1 ARTAHGRVD
10 PTPVRGASAGR
21 RRLHGAGLCGALRA
35 HPQLRGQHSA
45 LGAAQPG
52 ARQPRQRRDRSGRLP
67 VRFRPRGLTGPL
79 LAGDRVAA
87 LAASVPIPK
96 FAPIALTTSTI
107 TTQNPTPISPH
118 SIALVAAPGGPKTHS
133 ARHIQISARKKG
145 PPPPGPP

>member
-10 PTPVRGASAGR
+10 PLPVRGVSAGD

-79 LAGDRVAA
+79 LAGDRAAA
-87 LAASVPIPK
+87 LAASVAVPK
-96 FAPIALTTSTI
+96 IAPIAMTTPAT
-107 TTQNPTPISPH
+107 TTQKPTRHSPPPTTPP
-118 SIALVAAPGGPKTHS
+118 AGRAAPKAT
-133 ARHIQISARKKG
+133 
-145 PPPPGPP
+145 